1 MEAGD
6 ELEAVAVI
14 ADDDRDEHA
23 LHLDRAG
30 ERLDVRGIERANVV
44 ADANVDERDVAWCL
58 AGCRRHQALPS
69 GCGPPPWRSHRPQHL
84 ISLSSTMHRS
94 GQASLADID
103 WLGSGSYSDSKL
115 LVTTLAMAVARLWPD
130 VLVSAVDPGWVPTRM
145 GGAGAPDDLRLGHL
159 TQEWLV

>member
-1 MEAGD
+1 MEVGD

-69 GCGPPPWRSHRPQHL
+69 GCGPPRWRADPQPPARPPERATL
-84 ISLSSTMHRS
+84 RWRVGRCARSRWRPPTAPPLSARS
-94 GQASLADID
+94 VFTECGRQ
-103 WLGSGSYSDSKL
+103 LGATR
-115 LVTTLAMAVARLWPD
+115 TTACR
-130 VLVSAVDPGWVPTRM
+130 
-145 GGAGAPDDLRLGHL
+145 
-159 TQEWLV
+159 